1 LKAIELDKLQNE
13 FYIAR
18 IKRIKLFGDI
28 VKSIKKELD
37 KRDLEGLKT

>member
-18 IKRIKLFGDI
+18 IKRIKLFEDI
-28 VKSIKKELD
+28 VTSIKKELD
-37 KRDLEGLKT
+37 KRDLGGLKT